1 MPTQNGQRVSLN
13 DFHGHRA
20 VVLFFYPKDNAP
32 PCTAEAC
39 SFRDSYEI
47 FKEAGAEVIG
57 VSSDSEKSHQQFA
70 SKYNLPF
77 LLLSDR
83 NGELRK
89 NYGVPTTFG
98 ILPGRVTYII
108 DKQGIVRHIF
118 SSQMATTKHVEE
130 SLKISQDPEIRS
142 ACNRK
147 NEGVA
152 APSFLATNE
161 CTLSIAFVAAK
172 QWRKVVQVMD
182 NPEDTLILEGYSQ
195 LDGEDTWYIQEE

>member
-1 MPTQNGQRVSLN
+1 MTTEPIPGGTLQQPMSREKMSQKPIQRGDRALNFSLPTQNGQRVSLN
-13 DFHGHRA
+13 DFHGRRA

-98 ILPGRVTYII
+98 ILPGRVTYVI

-130 SLKISQDPEIRS
+130 SLKIL
-142 ACNRK
+142 K
-147 NEGVA
+147 
-152 APSFLATNE
+152 
-161 CTLSIAFVAAK
+161 TLK
-172 QWRKVVQVMD
+172 
-182 NPEDTLILEGYSQ
+182 
-195 LDGEDTWYIQEE
+195 